1 MSKTKFIVGAVTDV
15 GLQRVNNEDNF
26 FVPTIPVKSRNK
38 KVFSISTSHPNGLE
52 IENTNAFFA
61 VCDGMGGHNAGEYAS
76 YAAVSSIEDKYE
88 KLIRPNR
95 YDGAIEKLNDF
106 FGDVNHHIC
115 EVSAGNPDM
124 RGMGCTI
131 CGLYFFGSNRFMPVN
146 IGDSRVYMV
155 KGSKLVQLSVD
166 HSDSDSKKGN
176 LTRYLGMPEEY
187 GDVTGEFGVKA
198 ELLTQKTRF
207 LLCSDG
213 LTDMVEDADILHHL
227 KTEKNPIAAAEK
239 LVDVA
244 KKMGGIDNVTT
255 VVIDAIP
262 KGDTIARTLRKPA
275 IYCIAAAILAAAGGG
290 YGYYQYNID
299 KQMSESFEGVSLD
312 NYNEQLANA
321 KSAEEILAVIE
332 GDGGLLSAIEKNLND
347 SKGILEQCKNAGMN
361 AADYSE
367 YADLEKAIGEFESEI
382 SDLKTR
388 LAEIKQMDGTNPEK
402 SAGLEKIKT
411 ELSEGGSI
419 YQNNEKLNEM
429 SKSANAALNAKKKS
443 EASKPK
449 SDGASNKPSN
459 GGGSSS
465 GGSSSKSSGGSSSGG
480 SSSKSS
486 GGSSSGGSSSKSSG
500 GSSSGGS
507 SSKSSGGSSSGG
519 SSSKSSGGSSS
530 GGSSNKSSGGSSS
543 GGSSSKPSNGSA
555 STGGGSAHLTD

>member
-1 MSKTKFIVGAVTDV
+1 MW
-15 GLQRVNNEDNF
+15 Q
-26 FVPTIPVKSRNK
+26 
-38 KVFSISTSHPNGLE
+38 
-52 IENTNAFFA
+52 
-61 VCDGMGGHNAGEYAS
+61 
-76 YAAVSSIEDKYE
+76 
-88 KLIRPNR
+88 
-95 YDGAIEKLNDF
+95 
-106 FGDVNHHIC
+106 
-115 EVSAGNPDM
+115 
-124 RGMGCTI
+124 
-131 CGLYFFGSNRFMPVN
+131 
-146 IGDSRVYMV
+146 
-155 KGSKLVQLSVD
+155 
-166 HSDSDSKKGN
+166 
-176 LTRYLGMPEEY
+176 
-187 GDVTGEFGVKA
+187 
-198 ELLTQKTRF
+198 
-207 LLCSDG
+207 
-213 LTDMVEDADILHHL
+213 
-227 KTEKNPIAAAEK
+227 
-239 LVDVA
+239 
-244 KKMGGIDNVTT
+244 KKMGGIDNITT

-275 IYCIAAAILAAAGGG
+275 IYCVAAAILAAAGGG

-321 KSAEEILAVIE
+321 KSAEEILTVIE

-402 SAGLEKIKT
+402 STGLEKIKT
-411 ELSEGGSI
+411 ELSEGGRI

-443 EASKPK
+443 EVSKPK

-465 GGSSSKSSGGSSSGG
+465 GGSSSKPSGGSSSGGSSNKSSGGSSSGGSSSKSSGGSSSGGSSRSSGGSSSGG

-500 GSSSGGS
+500 DNLSP
-507 SSKSSGGSSSGG
+507 KSSETQT
-519 SSSKSSGGSSS
+519 
-530 GGSSNKSSGGSSS
+530 
-543 GGSSSKPSNGSA
+543 KPKGDTKQVQGDN
-555 STGGGSAHLTD
+555 

>member
-95 YDGAIEKLNDF
+95 YDGATEKLNDF

-227 KTEKNPIAAAEK
+227 KTEKNPMAAAEK

-299 KQMSESFEGVSLD
+299 KQMSESFEGVSLN

-402 SAGLEKIKT
+402 STGLEKIKT

-459 GGGSSS
+459 SGSSSGGSSSKSSGGSSS

-530 GGSSNKSSGGSSS
+530 GGSSSGSSGGGS
-543 GGSSSKPSNGSA
+543 G
-555 STGGGSAHLTD
+555 TGVNSVSE

>member
-26 FVPTIPVKSRNK
+26 FVPTIPVKSRDK

-95 YDGAIEKLNDF
+95 YDGATEKLNDF

-198 ELLTQKTRF
+198 ELLTKKTRF

-227 KTEKNPIAAAEK
+227 KTEKNPMAAAEK

-275 IYCIAAAILAAAGGG
+275 IYCVAAAILAAAGGG

-321 KSAEEILAVIE
+321 KSSEEILAVIE
-332 GDGGLLSAIEKNLND
+332 GDSGLLSAIEKNLND

-402 SAGLEKIKT
+402 STGLEKIKT

-459 GGGSSS
+459 GGSSSGGSSNKSSAPSNKSNSGGGSS

-480 SSSKSS
+480 SSKSS
-486 GGSSSGGSSSKSSG
+486 GGSSSGGSSSKSSS

-507 SSKSSGGSSSGG
+507 SSKSSGGSSATTGSP
-519 SSSKSSGGSSS
+519 SSST
-530 GGSSNKSSGGSSS
+530 
-543 GGSSSKPSNGSA
+543 PPP
-555 STGGGSAHLTD
+555 LVE

>member
-26 FVPTIPVKSRNK
+26 FVPTIPVKSRDK

-95 YDGAIEKLNDF
+95 YDGATEKLNDF

-227 KTEKNPIAAAEK
+227 KTEKNPMAAAEK

-275 IYCIAAAILAAAGGG
+275 IYCVAAAILAAAGGG

-332 GDGGLLSAIEKNLND
+332 GDSGLLSAIEKNLND

-361 AADYSE
+361 AADYGE

-382 SDLKTR
+382 SDLKSR

-402 SAGLEKIKT
+402 STGLEKIKT

-459 GGGSSS
+459 GGSSSGGSSNKSSAPSNKSNSGGGSSSGSSS
-465 GGSSSKSSGGSSSGG
+465 GGSSSKPSGGSSSGG

-486 GGSSSGGSSSKSSG
+486 GGSSSGGASSKSSG
-500 GSSSGGS
+500 GSSSSNNANTTTDNNQKGSLGGKANSYGS
-507 SSKSSGGSSSGG
+507 SIG
-519 SSSKSSGGSSS
+519 
-530 GGSSNKSSGGSSS
+530 N
-543 GGSSSKPSNGSA
+543 NN
-555 STGGGSAHLTD
+555 

>member
-26 FVPTIPVKSRNK
+26 FVPTIPVKSRDK

-95 YDGAIEKLNDF
+95 YDGATEKLNDF

-227 KTEKNPIAAAEK
+227 KTEKNPMAAAEK

-347 SKGILEQCKNAGMN
+347 SKGILEQCKNAGMS

-402 SAGLEKIKT
+402 STGLEKIKT
-411 ELSEGGSI
+411 ELSEGGTI

-443 EASKPK
+443 EASVPK
-449 SDGASNKPSN
+449 SDGASNKPSKSSGGSSSGGSSN
-459 GGGSSS
+459 KSGGGSSSGGSSSKSGGGSSS
-465 GGSSSKSSGGSSSGG
+465 GGSSSKSSGGSSSGS

-486 GGSSSGGSSSKSSG
+486 GGSSSGGSSTKP
-500 GSSSGGS
+500 
-507 SSKSSGGSSSGG
+507 
-519 SSSKSSGGSSS
+519 
-530 GGSSNKSSGGSSS
+530 SGGSSS
-543 GGSSSKPSNGSA
+543 GGSSSKPSGGS
-555 STGGGSAHLTD
+555 GGGSDTKGNSVGE

>member
-227 KTEKNPIAAAEK
+227 KTEKNPMAAAEK

-459 GGGSSS
+459 GGSSSGGSSSKSGGGSSSGGSSSKSSGGSSSGGSSSKSS

-507 SSKSSGGSSSGG
+507 SSGSSGGGSG
-519 SSSKSSGGSSS
+519 
-530 GGSSNKSSGGSSS
+530 
-543 GGSSSKPSNGSA
+543 
-555 STGGGSAHLTD
+555 TGGKSVSE

>member
-299 KQMSESFEGVSLD
+299 KQMSESFEGVSLN

-411 ELSEGGSI
+411 ELSEGGSS

-449 SDGASNKPSN
+449 SDGSSNKPSN
-459 GGGSSS
+459 SGGSSS

-530 GGSSNKSSGGSSS
+530 GGSSSGSSGGGS
-543 GGSSSKPSNGSA
+543 G
-555 STGGGSAHLTD
+555 TGGKSVSE

>member
-26 FVPTIPVKSRNK
+26 FVPTIPVKSRDK

-95 YDGAIEKLNDF
+95 YDGATEKLNDF

-227 KTEKNPIAAAEK
+227 KTEKNPMAAAEK

-332 GDGGLLSAIEKNLND
+332 GDGGLLSAIDKNLND
-347 SKGILEQCKNAGMN
+347 SKGILDQCKNAGMN

-402 SAGLEKIKT
+402 STGLEKIKT

-465 GGSSSKSSGGSSSGG
+465 GGSSRSSGGSSSGGSSNKSSGGYSSGGSSSKSSGGSSSGGSSRSSGGSSSGG

-500 GSSSGGS
+500 GSSS
-507 SSKSSGGSSSGG
+507 KSSGGSG
-519 SSSKSSGGSSS
+519 
-530 GGSSNKSSGGSSS
+530 
-543 GGSSSKPSNGSA
+543 
-555 STGGGSAHLTD
+555 TGVNSVSE

>member
-26 FVPTIPVKSRNK
+26 FVPTIPVKSRDK

-95 YDGAIEKLNDF
+95 YDGATEKLNDF

-227 KTEKNPIAAAEK
+227 KTEKNPMAAAEK

-275 IYCIAAAILAAAGGG
+275 IYCVAAAILAAAGGG

-321 KSAEEILAVIE
+321 KSAEEILTVIE

-382 SDLKTR
+382 SALKTR

-402 SAGLEKIKT
+402 STGLEKIKT

-449 SDGASNKPSN
+449 SDGASNKASN

-486 GGSSSGGSSSKSSG
+486 GGSSSGGSSRSSG

-507 SSKSSGGSSSGG
+507 ASKPSGGSSSGG
-519 SSSKSSGGSSS
+519 SASKPSGGSSS
-530 GGSSNKSSGGSSS
+530 GGSTNKPTGGSSS
-543 GGSSSKPSNGSA
+543 GGSASKP
-555 STGGGSAHLTD
+555 TGGTDSSTRKD

>member
-26 FVPTIPVKSRNK
+26 FVPTIPVKSRDK

-95 YDGAIEKLNDF
+95 YDGATEKLNDF

-227 KTEKNPIAAAEK
+227 KTEKNPMAAAEK

-275 IYCIAAAILAAAGGG
+275 IYCVAAAILAAAGGG

-347 SKGILEQCKNAGMN
+347 SKGILELCKNAGMN

-382 SDLKTR
+382 SDLKSR

-402 SAGLEKIKT
+402 TNGLEKIKT

-459 GGGSSS
+459 GGSSS
-465 GGSSSKSSGGSSSGG
+465 GGSSNKSSAPSNKSNSGGGSSGGSSSGG

-519 SSSKSSGGSSS
+519 SSSKSSGGSSAGANPPPAGT
-530 GGSSNKSSGGSSS
+530 GGSSAKN
-543 GGSSSKPSNGSA
+543 
-555 STGGGSAHLTD
+555 

>member
-26 FVPTIPVKSRNK
+26 FVPTIPVKSRDK

-76 YAAVSSIEDKYE
+76 YAAVNSIEDKYE

-227 KTEKNPIAAAEK
+227 KTEKNPMAAAEK

-332 GDGGLLSAIEKNLND
+332 GDGGLLSAIENNLND

-507 SSKSSGGSSSGG
+507 SSKSSGSSSSGG
-519 SSSKSSGGSSS
+519 SSSKSSGGSSAGTNPPPANTDS
-530 GGSSNKSSGGSSS
+530 GV
-543 GGSSSKPSNGSA
+543 
-555 STGGGSAHLTD
+555 HD

>member
-76 YAAVSSIEDKYE
+76 YAAVNSIEDKYE

-299 KQMSESFEGVSLD
+299 KQMSESFEGVSLN

-388 LAEIKQMDGTNPEK
+388 LDEIKQMDGTNPEK

-443 EASKPK
+443 EASKLK

-459 GGGSSS
+459 GGSSSGGSSSKSGGGSSS

-507 SSKSSGGSSSGG
+507 SSKSSGSSSSGG
-519 SSSKSSGGSSS
+519 SSSKSSGGSSAGTNPPPANTDS
-530 GGSSNKSSGGSSS
+530 GV
-543 GGSSSKPSNGSA
+543 
-555 STGGGSAHLTD
+555 HD

>member
-26 FVPTIPVKSRNK
+26 FVPTIPVKSRDK

-95 YDGAIEKLNDF
+95 YDGATEKLNDF

-227 KTEKNPIAAAEK
+227 KTEKNPMAAAEK

-275 IYCIAAAILAAAGGG
+275 IYCVAAAILAAAAGG

-321 KSAEEILAVIE
+321 KSAEEILTVIE

-402 SAGLEKIKT
+402 STGLEKIKT

-465 GGSSSKSSGGSSSGG
+465 GGSSRSSGGSSSGG

-507 SSKSSGGSSSGG
+507 SSKSSGNNLSP
-519 SSSKSSGGSSS
+519 KSSETQT
-530 GGSSNKSSGGSSS
+530 
-543 GGSSSKPSNGSA
+543 KPKGDTKQVQGDN
-555 STGGGSAHLTD
+555 

>member
-26 FVPTIPVKSRNK
+26 FVPTIPVKSRDK
-38 KVFSISTSHPNGLE
+38 KVFGISTSHPNGLE

-95 YDGAIEKLNDF
+95 YDGATEKLNDF

-198 ELLTQKTRF
+198 ELLTKKTRF

-227 KTEKNPIAAAEK
+227 KTEKNPMAAAEK

-275 IYCIAAAILAAAGGG
+275 IYCVAAAILAAAGGG

-332 GDGGLLSAIEKNLND
+332 GDGGLLAAIEKNLND

-382 SDLKTR
+382 SDLKSR

-402 SAGLEKIKT
+402 STGLEKIKT

-459 GGGSSS
+459 SGS
-465 GGSSSKSSGGSSSGG
+465 
-480 SSSKSS
+480 
-486 GGSSSGGSSSKSSG
+486 
-500 GSSSGGS
+500 
-507 SSKSSGGSSSGG
+507 
-519 SSSKSSGGSSS
+519 SSS

-543 GGSSSKPSNGSA
+543 GGSSSKPSVGSA
-555 STGGGSAHLTD
+555 SVGLSIKSSGGSSSGGSGEAGGGGSAAGGSSSGGSSSKSSGGSSSGGSSSSSSGSSSSGSVTPALSD

>member
-1 MSKTKFIVGAVTDV
+1 MSKTNFIVGAVTDV

-26 FVPTIPVKSRNK
+26 FVPTIPVKSRDK

-95 YDGAIEKLNDF
+95 YDGATEKLNDF

-227 KTEKNPIAAAEK
+227 KTEKNPMAAAEK

-332 GDGGLLSAIEKNLND
+332 GDSGLLSAIEKNLND
-347 SKGILEQCKNAGMN
+347 SKGILEQCNNAGMN

-388 LAEIKQMDGTNPEK
+388 LDEIKQMDGTNPEK
-402 SAGLEKIKT
+402 STGLEKIKT

-459 GGGSSS
+459 GGSSS
-465 GGSSSKSSGGSSSGG
+465 GGSSNKSSAPSNKSNSGGGSSGGSSSGG

-486 GGSSSGGSSSKSSG
+486 GGSSSGGSSSKSSS

-519 SSSKSSGGSSS
+519 STSSGGASGSS
-530 GGSSNKSSGGSSS
+530 GGGLRGGAASSQT
-543 GGSSSKPSNGSA
+543 P
-555 STGGGSAHLTD
+555 

>member
-26 FVPTIPVKSRNK
+26 FVPTIPVKSRDK

-95 YDGAIEKLNDF
+95 YDGATEKLNDF

-227 KTEKNPIAAAEK
+227 KTEKNPMAAAEK

-275 IYCIAAAILAAAGGG
+275 IYCVAAAILAAAGGG

-382 SDLKTR
+382 SDLKSR

-402 SAGLEKIKT
+402 TNGLEKIKT

-459 GGGSSS
+459 GGSSS
-465 GGSSSKSSGGSSSGG
+465 GGSSNKSSAPSNKSNSGGGSSGGSSSGG

-519 SSSKSSGGSSS
+519 SSSKSSGGSSAGANPPPAGT
-530 GGSSNKSSGGSSS
+530 GGSSAKN
-543 GGSSSKPSNGSA
+543 
-555 STGGGSAHLTD
+555 

>member
-26 FVPTIPVKSRNK
+26 FVPTIPVKSRDK

-95 YDGAIEKLNDF
+95 YDGATEKLNDF

-227 KTEKNPIAAAEK
+227 KTEKNPMAAAEK

-275 IYCIAAAILAAAGGG
+275 IYCVAAAILAAAGGG

-332 GDGGLLSAIEKNLND
+332 GDSGLLSAIEKNLND

-382 SDLKTR
+382 SDLKSR

-402 SAGLEKIKT
+402 TNGLEKIKT

-459 GGGSSS
+459 GGSSSGGSSNKSSAPSNKSNSGGSSS
-465 GGSSSKSSGGSSSGG
+465 GGSSSKSSGSSSSGGSSSKSSGGGSSSKSSGGSSSGG
-480 SSSKSS
+480 
-486 GGSSSGGSSSKSSG
+486 GSSSSNNANTTTDNNQKGSLGGKANSSGSSIGK
-500 GSSSGGS
+500 
-507 SSKSSGGSSSGG
+507 
-519 SSSKSSGGSSS
+519 
-530 GGSSNKSSGGSSS
+530 N
-543 GGSSSKPSNGSA
+543 N
-555 STGGGSAHLTD
+555 

>member
-26 FVPTIPVKSRNK
+26 FVPTIPVKSRDK

-95 YDGAIEKLNDF
+95 YDGATEKLNDF

-227 KTEKNPIAAAEK
+227 KTEKNPMAAAEK

-299 KQMSESFEGVSLD
+299 KQMSESFEGVSLGD
-312 NYNEQLANA
+312 YNEQLANA
-321 KSAEEILAVIE
+321 KSAEEILTVIE

-347 SKGILEQCKNAGMN
+347 SKGILEQCKNAGMS

-402 SAGLEKIKT
+402 STGLEKIKT
-411 ELSEGGSI
+411 ELSEGGNI

-465 GGSSSKSSGGSSSGG
+465 GGSSNKSSAPSNKSNSGGGSSGGSSSGGSSSKSSSGGSSSGG

-500 GSSSGGS
+500 GSPAGS
-507 SSKSSGGSSSGG
+507 SSSGSTSGGGTNNGLGG
-519 SSSKSSGGSSS
+519 PKG
-530 GGSSNKSSGGSSS
+530 
-543 GGSSSKPSNGSA
+543 
-555 STGGGSAHLTD
+555 DDI

>member
-1 MSKTKFIVGAVTDV
+1 MYVRRKQMSKTKFIVGAVTDV

-26 FVPTIPVKSRNK
+26 FVPTIPVKSRDK

-95 YDGAIEKLNDF
+95 YDGATEKLNDF

-227 KTEKNPIAAAEK
+227 KTEKNPMAAAEK

-347 SKGILEQCKNAGMN
+347 SKGILEQCKNAGMS

-402 SAGLEKIKT
+402 STGLEKIKT
-411 ELSEGGSI
+411 ELSEGGTI

-443 EASKPK
+443 EASVPK
-449 SDGASNKPSN
+449 SDGASNKPSKSSGGSSSGGSSN
-459 GGGSSS
+459 KSGGGSSSGGSSSKSGGGSSS
-465 GGSSSKSSGGSSSGG
+465 GGSSSKSSGGSSSGS

-486 GGSSSGGSSSKSSG
+486 GGSSSGGSSTKP
-500 GSSSGGS
+500 
-507 SSKSSGGSSSGG
+507 
-519 SSSKSSGGSSS
+519 
-530 GGSSNKSSGGSSS
+530 SGGSSS
-543 GGSSSKPSNGSA
+543 GGSSSKPSGGS
-555 STGGGSAHLTD
+555 GGGSDTKGNSVGE